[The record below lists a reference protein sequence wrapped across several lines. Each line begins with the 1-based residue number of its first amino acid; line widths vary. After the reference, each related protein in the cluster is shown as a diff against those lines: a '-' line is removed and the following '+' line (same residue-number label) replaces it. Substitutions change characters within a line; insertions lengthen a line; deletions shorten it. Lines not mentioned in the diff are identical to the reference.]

1 MNQSAGDRLF
11 QAALIGPA
19 GTLGVAH
26 QAKATRQVVRKV
38 GGFWHSHV
46 PTGTSR
52 RSGRWFG
59 RALKPE
65 GRRS

>member
-1 MNQSAGDRLF
+1 MNQNAGDRLF
-11 QAALIGPA
+11 PAALIAA
-19 GTLGVAH
+19 GTLASRIRRRRRG
-26 QAKATRQVVRKV
+26 KSCEV

-52 RSGRWFG
+52 RSGRLFS